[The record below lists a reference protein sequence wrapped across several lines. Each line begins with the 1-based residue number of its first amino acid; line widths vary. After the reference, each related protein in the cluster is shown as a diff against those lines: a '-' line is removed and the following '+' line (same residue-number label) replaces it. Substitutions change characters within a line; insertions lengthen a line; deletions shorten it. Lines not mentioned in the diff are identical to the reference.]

1 MKKVLAWGLALMMAG
16 SLVGCSQSDSG
27 STSAA
32 ATEGGSEAASV
43 SADAASGDVFTLG
56 LIAPLSG
63 SSAVSGQVLQN
74 ATEMAVN
81 EINEAGGI
89 NGEIQIN
96 LVPVDDEGVP
106 ANSVTAM
113 QRLVEQDQVN
123 AVIGSQPSSCTMANM
138 EITRQ
143 QRSRRLPPL
152 PPTPALR
159 RAEIPSSIR

>member
-63 SSAVSGQVLQN
+63 SSAVSGQILQN

-96 LVPVDDEGVP
+96 LVPVDDEGP
-106 ANSVTAM
+106 WQIWKS
-113 QRLVEQDQVN
+113 
-123 AVIGSQPSSCTMANM
+123 P
-138 EITRQ
+138 RQ

-159 RAEIPSSIR
+159 RAEILSSIR